1 MLLLTEHIKTRKK
14 LKNITLVTAFE
25 DLLSQCTLSDTD
37 KEILR
42 MHYLQ
47 EKEFSF
53 IGDTLGFSEAT
64 IKQRHRKAL
73 KKLSNLI

>member
-1 MLLLTEHIKTRKK
+1 MTEHIKTRKK
-14 LKNITLVTAFE
+14 LKDITLVTAFE
-25 DLLSQCTLSDTD
+25 DLLAQCTLSDTD

>member
-1 MLLLTEHIKTRKK
+1 MTEHIKTRKK
-14 LKNITLVTAFE
+14 LKDITLVTAFE
-25 DLLSQCTLSDTD
+25 DLLAQCTLSDTD

-47 EKEFSF
+47 GKEFSF

>member
-1 MLLLTEHIKTRKK
+1 MTEHIKTRKK

-25 DLLSQCTLSDTD
+25 DLFAQCTLSDTD

-64 IKQRHRKAL
+64 VKQRHRKAL